1 MASDNYQ
8 SPENLL
14 RFSQL
19 FLVCDDATMGRNKKY
34 DVNERDHVIYIT
46 CDATVLR
53 PVEIFMQMEAL
64 SKYFLV
70 ESEIEN

>member
-1 MASDNYQ
+1 MASDNSQ
-8 SPENLL
+8 SSENLL

-19 FLVCDDATMGRNKKY
+19 FLVCDDATIGRNEKY

-53 PVEIFMQMEAL
+53 PVESFHADGG
-64 SKYFLV
+64 SK
-70 ESEIEN
+70 